1 MELKLRGN
9 NLMYG
14 DTMETKCLEDKL
26 QCQCHGLCCL
36 GPFHTPRLSEKE
48 MLLPGL
54 ELFELR

>member
-1 MELKLRGN
+1 MGLKLYGN

-14 DTMETKCLEDKL
+14 DAIETKCLEDVL
-26 QCQCHGLCCL
+26 QCQCHG
-36 GPFHTPRLSEKE
+36 PFHTPWLSEKE

>member
-1 MELKLRGN
+1 MCEIMMWN
-9 NLMYG
+9 SG
-14 DTMETKCLEDKL
+14 DIIETKCLEDKL
-26 QCQCHGLCCL
+26 QCQCHGLCGL